1 MKGSSGI
8 YTLSRKGNVYSC
20 SCPAWRNQGAVLDR
34 RTCKHLRAYL
44 GEEAEAARTG
54 GAAPAAKARPAKK
67 VLSGGGESEE
77 GEGDEE
83 DKAPPIL
90 LAHKWEI
97 EHDPTGWWM
106 SEKLDGVR
114 AYWDG
119 EAFVSRLGNR
129 FYAPEWFT
137 EDLPADT
144 LDGELWVGRK
154 LFSKTISIVRS
165 GAGGEEW
172 KSVSY
177 VVFDAPNARGG
188 FEDRLAHVDKVLKK
202 AQARYA
208 RALEH
213 VVCSGFDHLREEL
226 TRVERLGGE
235 GLMLREPRSSYT
247 VGRSTSLL
255 KVKTF
260 HDAEGRIVA
269 HVPGAGKHKGR
280 LGAVVCELPS
290 GVTFNIGTGFSDAER
305 RDPPPIGS
313 VVTFR
318 FQELTDDGIPRFPS
332 WVGVRI
338 DAEWPPRSEA
348 RPVSHAASKDKA
360 ASSKASASAKGSAS
374 ADGSEGHRRDRGRQ
388 ARRESARGHA
398 RHARHALHAG
408 PVRRLRRR
416 RRPPHQPGS
425 PRRQVLGDRGQGRG
439 AHHPLRQG
447 RHRGPE
453 PHLRAGQR
461 LGRQERRRE
470 ARAAEAQRGLRRQ
483 EVSTAGRARSLTP
496 RGLSRCCSAL
506 APHPRAFSLPS
517 LCLTPIWRFAR
528 SPLPHPSPLTARR
541 LRPLADEAHGGRRH
555 PGEAAVPG
563 HGIAGDVAEHDRA
576 PRGVGASV
584 IDLPLAQQVVLVA
597 GGPGEDELAGMAGAR
612 RRLDERGLAP
622 AQVAAARQIEHAQ
635 LAIVESAGGAHP
647 ADGEAGALRE
657 EAAGLDEEG
666 QGAEAAAERQ
676 PDLGEAGADAVPRAP
691 EVQEGGLQPGGGGQ
705 LEGGGGGVEEARGG
719 GRHHAAVV
727 EVQPERAAVGGGQR
741 LHLPQ
746 QLARPPRIDVDAEAR
761 AVMAI
766 AALDGADGAVAP
778 QERGGEAGGQPGAR
792 RGEQG
797 ALQLL
802 DGLARDDRRLGELLR
817 FASAG
822 GGIGER
828 EGVAGGEVRAHR
840 LQLAVRGDVE
850 AAQVARRQGEQLG
863 VRERLHREEHL
874 HLGGARRRRDLAHG
888 ARQLRPIEE
897 QLRPIAGRQLG
908 ELRSDRGRK
917 LGAHAADATRSLHS
931 IPRWLRW
938 SAH

>member
-54 GAAPAAKARPAKK
+54 GAAPAAAVKGKPAKK

-77 GEGDEE
+77 GEGGEE
-83 DKAPPIL
+83 EKAPPIL

-213 VVCSGFDHLREEL
+213 VVCGGFDHLREEL

-305 RDPPPIGS
+305 REPPPIGS

-348 RPVSHAASKDKA
+348 RPVSHAAGKDKA
-360 ASSKASASAKGSAS
+360 ASARASAAASARASVSAAAKDGNGAKPSGETAAAKLVEKSPAPAAATPATPAAPSSPSTSVTSTSVTSEGDGALRISLVHPEGKFWEIEVKGESHITRFGKVGTAGQNRVSELGSAS
-374 ADGSEGHRRDRGRQ
+374 AAKS
-388 ARRESARGHA
+388 
-398 RHARHALHAG
+398 
-408 PVRRLRRR
+408 
-416 RRPPHQPGS
+416 
-425 PRRQVLGDRGQGRG
+425 
-439 AHHPLRQG
+439 
-447 RHRGPE
+447 
-453 PHLRAGQR
+453 
-461 LGRQERRRE
+461 
-470 ARAAEAQRGLRRQ
+470 
-483 EVSTAGRARSLTP
+483 
-496 RGLSRCCSAL
+496 
-506 APHPRAFSLPS
+506 
-517 LCLTPIWRFAR
+517 
-528 SPLPHPSPLTARR
+528 
-541 LRPLADEAHGGRRH
+541 
-555 PGEAAVPG
+555 
-563 HGIAGDVAEHDRA
+563 
-576 PRGVGASV
+576 
-584 IDLPLAQQVVLVA
+584 
-597 GGPGEDELAGMAGAR
+597 
-612 RRLDERGLAP
+612 
-622 AQVAAARQIEHAQ
+622 
-635 LAIVESAGGAHP
+635 
-647 ADGEAGALRE
+647 
-657 EAAGLDEEG
+657 
-666 QGAEAAAERQ
+666 
-676 PDLGEAGADAVPRAP
+676 
-691 EVQEGGLQPGGGGQ
+691 
-705 LEGGGGGVEEARGG
+705 
-719 GRHHAAVV
+719 
-727 EVQPERAAVGGGQR
+727 
-741 LHLPQ
+741 
-746 QLARPPRIDVDAEAR
+746 DAEKR
-761 AVMAI
+761 
-766 AALDGADGAVAP
+766 
-778 QERGGEAGGQPGAR
+778 
-792 RGEQG
+792 
-797 ALQLL
+797 ALQK
-802 DGLARDDRRLGELLR
+802 RK
-817 FASAG
+817 
-822 GGIGER
+822 
-828 EGVAGGEVRAHR
+828 EGYVA
-840 LQLAVRGDVE
+840 
-850 AAQVARRQGEQLG
+850 
-863 VRERLHREEHL
+863 
-874 HLGGARRRRDLAHG
+874 
-888 ARQLRPIEE
+888 
-897 QLRPIAGRQLG
+897 
-908 ELRSDRGRK
+908 K
-917 LGAHAADATRSLHS
+917 K
-931 IPRWLRW
+931 
-938 SAH
+938 